1 MKLLLNILLS
11 LIIIVFLN
19 SCSQAPYAKIL
30 PLRNIDKFLEKDSIN
45 TNANEIAPYI
55 RVAENDC
62 ISASNKEFNL
72 SNYPSN
78 SILSV
83 KPSNYFFKDLIGITN
98 NKEFLELIDYLTNRL
113 ESIAF
118 LTNNSGV
125 IALSHPPDSNY
136 SNFLGLPFKGSIGGT
151 DLFTFTIENGKY
163 IFRALNEPINSIFWD
178 SHPWI
183 GLDSNCNLLLI
194 WASDRDAPYSITKD
208 LQNGVI
214 AKGNSDLYYCF
225 RINNSWTEPRKFG
238 KSINTEYNEIS
249 PFVYCLNNSPKLY
262 FSSNKD
268 KDFDIY
274 ECDLDIDFING
285 YIKELSEPILLKK
298 GSQFSK
304 DSIFI
309 NTDANEIFPFI
320 AFPYFSN
327 IKSLYISSDRNN
339 KEFPINSKR
348 DTLLVNK
355 GNYDIYY
362 FDIELDCKKT
372 EIPERPIPKVELFV
386 SLIDEDKNEVIQ
398 PIIKIIEKDT
408 KKEVSVTNFSKNQF
422 ELELNKEYLVLGGS
436 YLRNL
441 NCNSPEDKIIQ
452 FYTGINFELKPP
464 IINKKETKIEYDT
477 LENKI
482 LKFKFDTTYVTE
494 LIPINNVNLNQETT
508 NLIDENNNRRII
520 QTEKIIKL
528 NQVDCY
534 PKTRNQIN
542 TLPIYKESDVK
553 ELPKNITFVEATKE
567 VIKRIEWYEGGK
579 NVKKTKNLITYD
591 TITVID
597 TLIEEVNGANIK
609 SKLTQIGSIST
620 YNIDNNIQLFDT
632 IVLKPHYYIKP
643 PCNIVFDSYKNEY
656 HKNVPYYQ
664 TAFWKVNTTNGLNQ
678 HLIDLQKG
686 NYLESAGYIELSP
699 KHRKYG
705 VMNKELRIKR
715 IEEYRNYAKE
725 VDINLNK
732 MRETIVDEFIPALEK
747 LLEYSPDSK
756 LILKLEAYSDIR
768 DAGICYYI
776 GNTINYIQGKI
787 NDDKKI
793 ELQEI
798 TIRNRETLGSDNDN
812 LSKLR
817 VYFGFLE
824 LFNRLRNNRKFN
836 EYFNKGLVF
845 YPTINLNNKEELE
858 KSLEKAKI
866 IILAEGKF
874 FDPSKRT
881 DEKDYDPIRRL
892 NLEIKLVEFSN
903 RRVIQSPCCK

>member
-1 MKLLLNILLS
+1 MRILFNILFS
-11 LIIIVFLN
+11 LFTIVILN
-19 SCSQAPYAKIL
+19 SCSQAPNTKIL
-30 PLRNIDKFLEKDSIN
+30 PLRNINNFLEKDTIN
-45 TNANEIAPYI
+45 TNDNEVAPYI
-55 RVAENDC
+55 RVVENDC
-62 ISASNKEFNL
+62 ISASNKEFNF
-72 SNYPSN
+72 SNYLNN
-78 SILSV
+78 STLLV
-83 KPSNYFFKDLIGITN
+83 KPANYFFKDLIGMTN

-125 IALSHPPDSNY
+125 IALSHPPDSNF

-151 DLFTFTIENGKY
+151 DLFTFNLENGKY
-163 IFRALNEPINSIFWD
+163 IFRAIEEPINSIFWD

-194 WASDRDAPYSITKD
+194 WASDREAPYSITKD
-208 LQNGVI
+208 LQNGII

-225 RINNSWTEPRKFG
+225 RINNRWTEPKKFG

-249 PFVYCLNNSPKLY
+249 PFIYCLNNSPKLY

-274 ECDLDIDFING
+274 ECDLEIDFING
-285 YIKELSEPILLKK
+285 NIKEISEPNQLKK
-298 GSQFSK
+298 GNQFRT

-309 NTDANEIFPFI
+309 NTNANEIFPFI

-327 IKSLYISSDRNN
+327 IKSLYVSSDRNRQ
-339 KEFPINSKR
+339 EFPINSKR

-362 FDIELDCKKT
+362 FDIELDCKKP
-372 EIPERPIPKVELFV
+372 EIQEKPIPKVELFV

-398 PIIKIIEKDT
+398 PVIKIVEKDT
-408 KKEVSVTNFSKNQF
+408 KKEISVSNLSKNKF
-422 ELELNKEYLVLGGS
+422 ELELNKEYIVLGGS
-436 YLRNL
+436 YLRNI
-441 NCNSPEDKIIQ
+441 NCNAPEDKIIQ
-452 FYTGINFELKPP
+452 YYTGINLELKPP
-464 IINKKETKIEYDT
+464 IIKKKETKIEYDT
-477 LENKI
+477 IENRI
-482 LKFKFDTTYVTE
+482 LKFKFDTNYVTE

-508 NLIDENNNRRII
+508 TLIDENNNTRII

-534 PKTRNQIN
+534 PKMRNQRDI
-542 TLPIYKESDVK
+542 LPIFKETEDKKIST
-553 ELPKNITFVEATKE
+553 NITFVEATKE
-567 VIKRIEWYEGGK
+567 IIRRIEWYEGGK
-579 NVKKTKNLITYD
+579 NIKRVKNVTTYD
-591 TITVID
+591 TILVID
-597 TLIEEVNGANIK
+597 TLTEEVNGANIK
-609 SKLTQIGSIST
+609 SMLTQIGTINT
-620 YNIDNNIQLFDT
+620 YNIDKNKQLFDT

-705 VMNKELRIKR
+705 VNNKELRNKR
-715 IEEYRNYAKE
+715 IEEYRNYARE

-732 MRETIVDEFIPALEK
+732 MRDTIVEEFLPALEK
-747 LLEYSPDSK
+747 LLEYSPNSK

-776 GNTINYIQGKI
+776 GNTVNYIQGKI

-817 VYFGFLE
+817 VYYGFLE

-845 YPTINLNNKEELE
+845 YPTVKFNNKEELE

-874 FDPSKRT
+874 YDPSKRT